1 MNDQKNSQPRPEK
14 RQFPPT
20 WRLYFRFASFFAVC
34 TVVAIALYCIVNS
47 DSLPFTNLLNN
58 LRNVMEPIAIGCGIA
73 YLCNPILHFFES
85 KLLKKM
91 KKGGFRRGLALLL
104 TVITVL
110 LFAAVIIA
118 LILPELVKSITHLVN
133 NYNVYVQNLL
143 TFVQSIID
151 QITKNLPDVQID
163 VSDVDKLTQT
173 LEQFFAYMGTGVE
186 DVLAFLN
193 KFIIDGT
200 LMINIVGFLTT
211 LVNTFKNAI
220 LGIFIAFYILSSK
233 EKREAQINKF
243 RAAFL
248 SEKQDKKLGEV
259 VKLVDRTFGGFL
271 RGTLLDALV
280 VGIMVFVSLT
290 IFNVSKYNLL
300 IAAICAITNI
310 IPVFGPF
317 IGAIPSALIVLISNP
332 EHPIKVLVFAVI
344 ILVIQQVDGN
354 IILPRIQGNNT
365 GVSSLAVLI
374 AITVMGGL
382 FGIPGMIIGVPI
394 FAVFIELFKRI
405 IEERLTA
412 KGAETDTTHYYPD
425 DAIGN
430 AVEDVHY
437 EHAHLRYLYDHSR
450 VKSFVDRSLHRGEE
464 SDDEEEYDLM
474 EDIANVPVDDEEG
487 ELTLPEEIPPE
498 SVDVQP
504 KAPEAPKAT
513 ATKGKNKNKNKNKK
527 NKKKK

>member
-1 MNDQKNSQPRPEK
+1 MNDQKNSSPRPDGGLATSILK
-14 RQFPPT
+14 RIPK
-20 WRLYFRFASFFAVC
+20 WVLLFAALAM
-34 TVVAIALYCIVNS
+34 VAIALYCIVNS

-91 KKGGFRRGLALLL
+91 KKGGFRRGLSLLL

-110 LFAAVIIA
+110 LFAAVILA
-118 LILPELVKSITHLVN
+118 LILPELVNSISHLVN
-133 NYNVYVQNLL
+133 NYNIYVQNLL
-143 TFVQSIID
+143 TFLQSIID
-151 QITKNLPDVQID
+151 QITKNLPDVNID
-163 VSDVDKLTQT
+163 VSDVDKLRTT
-173 LEQFFAYMGTGVE
+173 LEQLFAYMGTGFS
-186 DVLAFLN
+186 DVLAFLQ
-193 KFIIDGT
+193 KFMVDGDV
-200 LMINIVGFLTT
+200 MGNVWGFLTT

-233 EKREAQINKF
+233 EKRVAQINKF

-405 IEERLTA
+405 IEERLTI
-412 KGAETDTTHYYPD
+412 KGAETDTIHYYPH

-450 VKSFVDRSLHRGEE
+450 VKAFVDRSLHRDG
-464 SDDEEEYDLM
+464 DKDEEEYDLM

-487 ELTLPEEIPPE
+487 ELTLPEEIPTE
-498 SVDVQP
+498 SVDVQS
-504 KAPEAPKAT
+504 KTPEAPKAT
-513 ATKGKNKNKNKNKK
+513 ASKGKNKNKNKK